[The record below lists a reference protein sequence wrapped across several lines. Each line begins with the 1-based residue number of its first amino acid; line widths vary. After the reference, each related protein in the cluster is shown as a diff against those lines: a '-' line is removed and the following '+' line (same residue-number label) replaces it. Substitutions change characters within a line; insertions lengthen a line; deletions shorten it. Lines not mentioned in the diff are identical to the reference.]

1 MANLELN
8 KEYLLE
14 LDQVI
19 TQTNTSYSGT
29 FYDIPPGK
37 YLILKHRLSQKPDRV
52 EFGNKMFSCMESE
65 SPLNA
70 SNNNGDYYWDNS
82 TFILSYI
89 VKNKNINPL
98 TDYDVNFSAHK
109 CRYVGKIKNNVLL
122 FLSNL
127 ENKNMSA

>member
-19 TQTNTSYSGT
+19 AQTNTSYTGA
-29 FYDIPPGK
+29 FYDIQPGK

-52 EFGNKMFSCMESE
+52 EFGNNMFSCMESE
-65 SPLNA
+65 LPLNA
-70 SNNNGDYYWDNS
+70 SNNNGDFYWDNS

-89 VKNKNINPL
+89 IKNKNINAL
-98 TDYDVNFSAHK
+98 TDYDVSFSAYK
-109 CRYVGKIKNNVLL
+109 CRYAG
-122 FLSNL
+122 
-127 ENKNMSA
+127 